1 MSITLLI
8 AVAVFGIAVL
18 SFVSL
23 FSRKS
28 SKLKVEVY
36 RERWRKVQTY
46 LNSDDTL
53 SLAVLEA
60 DKLVDKALKESK
72 FKGATMG
79 ERMVSAKKVFSKRDH
94 VWMAHKL
101 RNKIAHESDVKVSK
115 RQAKAALSAFH
126 RALKD
131 LGAL

>member
-28 SKLKVEVY
+28 NKLKVEVY
-36 RERWRKVQTY
+36 RERLRKVQTY

-53 SLAVLEA
+53 SIAVLEA

>member
-28 SKLKVEVY
+28 NKLKVEVY
-36 RERWRKVQTY
+36 RERLRKVQTY